1 MARSIRTAKP
11 PVVVPAEGAPV
22 APAPASSPPSGAIS
36 QAELAALMAA
46 FSDATSRLTATHE
59 RLQGEVTKLTAQL
72 ADAKVQVERSKH
84 LALLGEMAAGIAH
97 EVRNPL
103 GSILLYA
110 RMLQQDLTD
119 RPPQLAIADKIAS
132 SVRRLESVVG
142 DVLAFSREM
151 RVRGVPINARELL
164 EGALHASRD
173 ESAGWAGVEAVVDAP
188 AGLTVYGDGNLL
200 MQVLVNVIRNA
211 VDAMSEGA
219 PRGGGRART
228 LTLSA
233 GVVSVR
239 TPEGKSVPMHAL
251 WVHDS
256 GPGIDA
262 ETAAKLF
269 TPFFTTRATGTGLG
283 LAIVHRIVDAHGGR
297 VSLRSRGNPSKPE
310 GATAEVLLPVPAG
323 ESKE

>member
-1 MARSIRTAKP
+1 MTAATTTA
-11 PVVVPAEGAPV
+11 VNNPAA
-22 APAPASSPPSGAIS
+22 ASGPPPSIS

-46 FSDATSRLTATHE
+46 FNDATGRLTATHE

-110 RMLQQDLTD
+110 RMLQQDLVD
-119 RPPQLAIADKIAS
+119 RPPQRQIADKIAG
-132 SVRRLESVVG
+132 SVQRLESVVG
-142 DVLAFSREM
+142 DVLAFSRD
-151 RVRGVPINARELL
+151 VRTRPQVLSAQELL
-164 EGALHASRD
+164 EGALHAARD
-173 ESAGWAGVEAVVDAP
+173 SSPAWEGVEAAVEAP
-188 AGLTVYGDGNLL
+188 AGVSVYGDANLL
-200 MQVLVNVIRNA
+200 MQVLINLIRNA
-211 VDAMSEGA
+211 VGVMAEG
-219 PRGGGRART
+219 PGGRPRRLVLGAGRT
-228 LTLSA
+228 K
-233 GVVSVR
+233 VR
-239 TPEGKSVPMHAL
+239 TPEGRSVPMHAL

-262 ETAAKLF
+262 ATAEKLF

-297 VSLRSRGNPSKPE
+297 VSLRSRGPATKPE
-310 GATAEVLLPVPAG
+310 GATAEVLLPMAPG
-323 ESKE
+323 

>member
-1 MARSIRTAKP
+1 MP
-11 PVVVPAEGAPV
+11 PATTTPSVSLPAGA
-22 APAPASSPPSGAIS
+22 ALPPSIS

-46 FSDATSRLTATHE
+46 FNDATGRLTATHE

-119 RPPQLAIADKIAS
+119 RPPQLAIADKIAG
-132 SVRRLESVVG
+132 SVQRLESVVG
-142 DVLAFSREM
+142 DVLAFSRDL
-151 RVRGVPINARELL
+151 RTRPQALCARDLL
-164 EGALHASRD
+164 EGALHGASD
-173 ESAGWAGVEAVVDAP
+173 GSAAWSGVHAGVDAP
-188 AGLTVYGDGNLL
+188 ADLTVYGDANLL
-200 MQVLVNVIRNA
+200 MQVLINLIRNA
-211 VDAMSEGA
+211 VGAMAE
-219 PRGGGRART
+219 GGRPADRARR

-233 GVVSVR
+233 GVAKAR
-239 TPEGKSVPMHAL
+239 TPEGRSVPMHAL
-251 WVHDS
+251 RVHDT
-256 GPGIDA
+256 GPGIDPATA
-262 ETAAKLF
+262 EKLF

-297 VSLRSRGNPSKPE
+297 VSLRSRGPAAKPE
-310 GATAEVLLPVPAG
+310 GATAEVLLPVPA
-323 ESKE
+323 ER

>member
-1 MARSIRTAKP
+1 MARSVRPSKP
-11 PVVVPAEGAPV
+11 PVVVPAEGTPPPA
-22 APAPASSPPSGAIS
+22 AAAPASAGIS
-36 QAELAALMAA
+36 QAELAGLMSA

-151 RVRGVPINARELL
+151 RVRGVAINARELL
-164 EGALHASRD
+164 EGALHAARD
-173 ESAGWAGVEAVVDAP
+173 GSAAWAGVEAVVDAP
-188 AGLTVYGDGNLL
+188 AGLAVHGDSNLL

-211 VDAMSEGA
+211 VDAMSD
-219 PRGGGRART
+219 GGGAGRVCR

-310 GATAEVLLPVPAG
+310 GATAEVLLPVPPAVG
-323 ESKE
+323 GSKE